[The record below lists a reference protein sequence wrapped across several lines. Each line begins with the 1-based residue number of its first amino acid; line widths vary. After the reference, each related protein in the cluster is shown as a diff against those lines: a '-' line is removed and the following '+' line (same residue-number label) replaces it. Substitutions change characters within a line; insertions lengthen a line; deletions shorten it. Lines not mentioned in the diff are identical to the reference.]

1 MRIRHLLSHSAG
13 LPNPLPVR
21 WVHPAGSEGR
31 DPRSFALELLERAR
45 PLRFPAGTKAAY
57 SNLGYIVLGEV
68 IGAAAGRRYED
79 YVQTQI
85 LEPLALDRT
94 GFSYAGL
101 GEDVAT
107 GYQSRFSPMTLVFR
121 PCSRPG
127 SSAKLRVASWRSIA
141 FRSMGP
147 RRRPVGSARDAARF
161 MAVHLNG
168 GELDGRRLL
177 LSRER
182 AAMQR
187 IHVRGRK
194 VDTGFGWYRRG
205 SKRRSVD
212 HVEHLGG
219 GGGFWTMMRI
229 FPERGLGIL
238 TMGNATTYD
247 HERIASAALATAG
260 HAGR

>member
-1 MRIRHLLSHSAG
+1 MAQS
-13 LPNPLPVR
+13 LPLR
-21 WVHPAGSEGR
+21 WVHPAGSEGPAHR
-31 DPRSFALELLERAR
+31 TFALELLERHDR
-45 PLRFPAGTKAAY
+45 LRFRAGTKAVY

-79 YVQTQI
+79 YVRTQI
-85 LEPLALDRT
+85 LEPLSLDRT

-107 GYQSRFSPMTLVFR
+107 GYQSRFSPMTPVFR
-121 PCSRPG
+121 AVLPPG
-127 SSAKLRVASWRSIA
+127 IVGEKQGRFLA
-141 FRSMGP
+141 FNRFQVDGP
-147 RRRPVGSARDAARF
+147 AYGGLIGSARDAARF

-168 GELDGRRLL
+168 GEVDGRRLL
-177 LSRER
+177 SAESVM
-182 AAMQR
+182 AMQR
-187 IHVRGRK
+187 IRVRGRN

-205 SKRRSVD
+205 SKRRRVD

-229 FPERGLGIL
+229 YPERGLGIL

-247 HERIASAALATAG
+247 NERTASTVLATEPGDLA
-260 HAGR
+260 